1 MVGRI
6 PQQVIDE
13 VQSKTDIAEIVG
25 RYVQL
30 KKSGKN
36 YTGLCPFHE
45 EKTPS
50 FSVVEDKQIFYC
62 FGCKK
67 GGNVFSFIQDIEGVS
82 FPEAVVK
89 VAEMENIPID
99 ASFAENRGASET
111 NSQNKQLIQLHEK
124 AAEVYH
130 HMLVNTVAGQA
141 ALDYLL
147 KRGLTQELID
157 EFQIGFAPNQREF
170 LRQVLTAEKATPEAM
185 EQTGLFVKRENGELV
200 DRFYQRIMFPIRDP
214 QGKTIAF
221 SGRFLA
227 TEAFDGKDQPKYL
240 NSPETELFNK
250 RLVLFNFDKAR
261 SVIRKEN
268 RVFLFEGFMDVLAAW
283 QAGIKNGIASMGTS
297 LTSQQIAAIERV
309 TGDLSLS
316 YDGDSAGTEATYR
329 AIQLMQE
336 HSRLQLDVV
345 SMPGKL
351 DPDEYVR
358 KYGEEAF
365 YELAT
370 HGRDTVFSFMM
381 RYRKLNRNMS
391 NPKEQMEYVQEILQD
406 LVHVDSLIEQDQYL
420 TQISG
425 EFHIGR
431 DALQQQLR
439 QYKQNERQHQRQE
452 PQQVAF
458 PENDYAPP
466 AAIPEQTSRSL
477 SQVEKAEQL
486 LLHRL
491 FNDYHL
497 NHKLKGT
504 FEFKHDIYQQIYF
517 LYDAY
522 IESKGEFVLADF
534 FNVLSDKEIQNKVSE
549 IVSLTVPE
557 ESSENEIQFVLRLF
571 QKADITEMIEEKKIQ
586 QLEASQK
593 GNDSLA
599 LNLAVEILDL
609 TKQLKQFES
618 H

>member
-50 FSVVEDKQIFYC
+50 FSVAEDKQIFYC

-221 SGRFLA
+221 SGRFLE
-227 TEAFDGKDQPKYL
+227 TETFDGKDQPKYL

-534 FNVLSDKEIQNKVSE
+534 FNVLNDKEIQNKVSE